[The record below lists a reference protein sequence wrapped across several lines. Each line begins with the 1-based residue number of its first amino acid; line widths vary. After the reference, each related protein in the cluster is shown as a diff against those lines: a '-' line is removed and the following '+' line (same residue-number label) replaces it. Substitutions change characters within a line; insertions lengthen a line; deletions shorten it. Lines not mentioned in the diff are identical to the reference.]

1 MLYTK
6 SHDYCGHQKFTST
19 HYLPQTNKANV
30 VLCFIARHGLSSEW
44 CCGRGSISH
53 DTRTGKTTCPC
64 YCGERRKGLFSNRTL
79 CPSPPPSL
87 PPYLPFPLISSPSC
101 YQHLNFFEYVCV
113 RYHGTGT
120 LVGDLLA
127 EMKRKPEPPV
137 PQSN

>member
-1 MLYTK
+1 MACQVSGAVVAAVSAMTLELGRRLAPVIVEKGGKVCFQT
-6 SHDYCGHQKFTST
+6 GHS
-19 HYLPQTNKANV
+19 A
-30 VLCFIARHGLSSEW
+30 
-44 CCGRGSISH
+44 
-53 DTRTGKTTCPC
+53 
-64 YCGERRKGLFSNRTL
+64 
-79 CPSPPPSL
+79 PPPPL
-87 PPYLPFPLISSPSC
+87 PPPYLPFPLISSPSC